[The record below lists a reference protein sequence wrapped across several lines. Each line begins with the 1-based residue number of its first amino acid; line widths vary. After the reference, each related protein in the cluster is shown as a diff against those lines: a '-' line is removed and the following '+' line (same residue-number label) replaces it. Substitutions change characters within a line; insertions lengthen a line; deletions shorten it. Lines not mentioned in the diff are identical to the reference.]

1 MSEVNTLL
9 RTLESVQDSK
19 LMLQFIKVNLK
30 SYNLQYKTLVR
41 WADGTNDS
49 STKHL
54 MFQMLFFF
62 HKILKIFQFIY
73 KSIRNYEKKNI
84 WNVRRLVD
92 ESFVP
97 SAQRTSVL
105 FCRLSD
111 FTSCVELSKGSAHC

>member
-49 STKHL
+49 MTKRL
-54 MFQMLFFF
+54 MFQVLFFF
-62 HKILKIFQFIY
+62 HKILQNFLQKPFHFIF
-73 KSIRNYEKKNI
+73 
-84 WNVRRLVD
+84 L
-92 ESFVP
+92 
-97 SAQRTSVL
+97 
-105 FCRLSD
+105 
-111 FTSCVELSKGSAHC
+111 

>member
-49 STKHL
+49 STKRL
-54 MFQMLFFF
+54 MFQVLFFF
-62 HKILKIFQFIY
+62 HKILQNSLQKPFQFIFLFFY
-73 KSIRNYEKKNI
+73 KITKMKIKSFECPKSIRNYEKKI
-84 WNVRRLVD
+84 LG
-92 ESFVP
+92 
-97 SAQRTSVL
+97 TSDAL
-105 FCRLSD
+105 
-111 FTSCVELSKGSAHC
+111 